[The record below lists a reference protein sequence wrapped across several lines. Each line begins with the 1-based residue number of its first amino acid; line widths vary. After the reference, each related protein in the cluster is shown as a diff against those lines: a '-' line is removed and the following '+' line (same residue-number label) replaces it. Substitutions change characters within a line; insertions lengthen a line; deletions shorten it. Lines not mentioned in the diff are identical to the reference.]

1 MCVINVNDFMS
12 QGLSDTEV
20 IQNALDSASAGDTV
34 RIPRY
39 NRAGKKN
46 EWNIK
51 KALLIDSD
59 ITVLLDNCR
68 MVMEKGTYDNMFRN
82 KEGASG
88 FKIIGEGYSV
98 LSGGEWNYLSN
109 NMSGKY
115 GLPDVS
121 VNALV
126 KLSGAIH
133 AVIRNISFEM
143 ARWASVMID
152 YCEDLTIENL
162 WFEMVPHVK
171 NLYGVLLGCGCR
183 RISIKN
189 LTGRTGD
196 DTVYIFADSKRYP
209 LIDGSDIYDVKMRNI
224 VTDPKFESIIHI
236 RANGGHRIHDVEMD
250 GIVDSSDFYDKKRIY
265 ANLHIGTNEAEL
277 YPAESAD
284 IFNISLKNTFSCAVS
299 AFFLNGSFS
308 DSCFENIFT
317 FGDNINIINNSVNG
331 TAAENVLFRRLYY
344 GKGSEPNNSTSFIS
358 RYAIGALPVL
368 SENIKGNMKVEKL
381 IDVEE
386 EDY

>member
-1 MCVINVNDFMS
+1 MRVIDVNDFAS
-12 QGLSDTEV
+12 LGASDTEM
-20 IQNALDSASAGDTV
+20 IRAALDAASSGDTV

-39 NRAGKKN
+39 NKSGKKN
-46 EWNIK
+46 EWIIK
-51 KALLIDSD
+51 NALLIGSGV
-59 ITVLLDNCR
+59 TVLLDNCR
-68 MVMEKGTYDNMFRN
+68 LVMEKGTYDNMFRN
-82 KEGASG
+82 RDGASDIR
-88 FKIIGEGYSV
+88 IIGEGSAV
-98 LSGGEWNYLSN
+98 LSGGEWNYLSDR
-109 NMSGKY
+109 MSGRY

-121 VNALV
+121 VNALMKFSNASHV
-126 KLSGAIH
+126 M
-133 AVIRNISFEM
+133 IRNIRFEM

-152 YCEDLTIENL
+152 YCEDLTIEDL

-183 RISIKN
+183 KISIKN

-196 DTVYIFADSKRYP
+196 DTVYIFADAKRYP
-209 LIDGSDIYDVKMRNI
+209 LRDGSDIYDVKIRNI

-265 ANLHIGTNEAEL
+265 ANVHIGTPEAEL
-277 YPAESAD
+277 CPAETAD
-284 IFNISLKNTFSCAVS
+284 IFNISLKNLFSGAVS

-317 FGDNINIINNSVNG
+317 FGDNINIIKGDFAGAV
-331 TAAENVLFRRLYY
+331 AENVLFRRLYY

-358 RYAIGALPVL
+358 RYAVGALPVL
-368 SENIKGNMKVEKL
+368 SENIKGNMKIEKL

-386 EDY
+386 EDI